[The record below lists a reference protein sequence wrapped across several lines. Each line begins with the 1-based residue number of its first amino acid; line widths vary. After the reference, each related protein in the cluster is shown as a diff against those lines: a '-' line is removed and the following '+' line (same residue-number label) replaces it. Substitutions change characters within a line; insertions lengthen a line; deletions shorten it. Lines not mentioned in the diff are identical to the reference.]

1 LLYLANANS
10 QLRSGDN
17 YTFKKQQQVT
27 QASWLALPFWGG
39 VGEVFKSK
47 TFLGNNFVI

>member
-1 LLYLANANS
+1 LEI
-10 QLRSGDN
+10 D
-17 YTFKKQQQVT
+17 FFFQQVT

-39 VGEVFKSK
+39 MGEASFEFK